1 MRTPPLGVSHLAR
14 TVSAYIRSRS
24 TAAPAERLR
33 LGDSAGA
40 PPADMVISRRFPCST
55 DQVAKARR
63 FVGELLGEH
72 HPAQEIAILLTSELA
87 TNAIQHGSCG
97 GEGGAP
103 SFLVLVSRDNARALV
118 AVLDSGSNTVPYV
131 RDVGPDSTGG
141 RGISLVDQLCA
152 RWGFTRDISQGS
164 TGVWF
169 EVGPHEH
176 VHETPRCVCRL
187 LLLAVPDP
195 KYAL

>member
-1 MRTPPLGVSHLAR
+1 MRTPPLRLSHLAR

-24 TAAPAERLR
+24 AAPAASLR
-33 LGDSAGA
+33 LGGSAGA
-40 PPADMVISRRFPCST
+40 PPSDMVISRRFPCST

-103 SFLVLVSRDNARALV
+103 SFLVLVLVSRDNARALV
-118 AVLDSGSNTVPYV
+118 AVLDRGSNKVPYL
-131 RDVGPDSTGG
+131 RNGGPDSTGG
-141 RGISLVDQLCA
+141 RGISLVDQLSA
-152 RWGFTRDISQGS
+152 RWGFTRDISKGS

-169 EVGPHEH
+169 EVGPREY
-176 VHETPRCVCRL
+176 VQESPRCICQL
-187 LLLAVPDP
+187 LIQIRP
-195 KYAL
+195 